1 MRKKVVKY
9 VNHREGLEQKKK
21 RKREKE
27 EKRAW
32 EIEKNER
39 EN

>member
-9 VNHREGLEQKKK
+9 VNHRERLEQKKK